1 MARLASKSR
10 KLYKRAVRT
19 IPGGVNSPVRY
30 YPPYPMFV
38 QSARGPRFRTI
49 DGTELVDYCMAYG
62 ALIDGHS
69 RPEVVSAV
77 RRAVGQGSIYGQ
89 PTENEVELA
98 ELIYSLVPSI
108 QMVRLVNTGTE
119 ATMHA
124 VRLARGFTGKKKI
137 LTFEGGFHGSHDSVL
152 ARRGVAGSPV
162 ARPGSAGVP
171 VETSR
176 NTLIAS
182 YNDDRMAEN
191 IIRDHADELGAV
203 IVEPVAGNMGP
214 VLPAKGF
221 LESLRRLTRQNGVVL
236 IFDEV
241 ITGFRLGLGGAQ
253 EQYGIRPDLT
263 ILGKIV
269 GGGLPLAAF
278 GGRREIM
285 RRLAPMGDVYQAG
298 TYSGNPVSV
307 AAGLASLRSL
317 KKRSGLI
324 YSDLAKNGEFLAEG
338 IRDELDSQNIS
349 AQVNQIGSMFQV
361 FFTKRGVTNYV
372 SAKSS
377 DTHKYNRYFRSLLAS
392 GVFVPPSQF
401 ETCFLSTAHTR
412 EDVEH
417 TVEVIGDSL
426 RTV

>member
-1 MARLASKSR
+1 
-10 KLYKRAVRT
+10 
-19 IPGGVNSPVRY
+19 
-30 YPPYPMFV
+30 
-38 QSARGPRFRTI
+38 
-49 DGTELVDYCMAYG
+49 MAYG

-89 PTENEVELA
+89 PTEDEVELA
-98 ELIYSLVPSI
+98 ELICSLVPSI
-108 QMVRLVNTGTE
+108 QMVRLVNSGTE

-124 VRLARGFTGKKKI
+124 VRLARGFTNKKKI
-137 LTFEGGFHGSHDSVL
+137 LKFEGGFHGSHDSVL
-152 ARRGVAGSPV
+152 AQRGVAGSSV
-162 ARPGSAGVP
+162 ARPVSAGVP

-182 YNDDRMAEN
+182 YNDDRTAKK
-191 IIRDHADELGAV
+191 IIRDHADELAAV

-214 VLPAKGF
+214 VLPAEGF

-253 EQYGIRPDLT
+253 ERYGIRPDLT
-263 ILGKIV
+263 VLGKIV

-285 RRLAPMGDVYQAG
+285 RKLAPMGDVYQAG

-317 KKRSGLI
+317 KKRAGVV
-324 YSDLAKNGEFLAEG
+324 YSDLAKNGELLAEG
-338 IRDELDSQNIS
+338 IRDELDSQNIP
-349 AQVNQIGSMFQV
+349 ARVNQIGSLFQV
-361 FFTKRGVTNYV
+361 FFTTRDVTNYM

-377 DTHKYNRYFRSLLAS
+377 DTDKYNSYFRSLLAS
-392 GVFVPPSQF
+392 AVFVPPSQL

-426 RTV
+426 KAV